1 MFENLLNDARFDPVA
16 LVRSE
21 KSGRQLIKSFGCGL
35 ERVVVC
41 DVVTQLDQIPEGLQ
55 GVEAIVICTSAVP
68 LVNRMS
74 LLRTVLK
81 IPYNLLRRKKM
92 VDFRGLR
99 FRFKNG
105 QYPEKVD
112 YEGQKAQ
119 IDLAKQVGA
128 KQVVIVR
135 YVFAVWV
142 VLVDRGNKKQKH

>member
-1 MFENLLNDARFDPVA
+1 
-16 LVRSE
+16 
-21 KSGRQLIKSFGCGL
+21 
-35 ERVVVC
+35 
-41 DVVTQLDQIPEGLQ
+41 
-55 GVEAIVICTSAVP
+55 
-68 LVNRMS
+68 
-74 LLRTVLK
+74 
-81 IPYNLLRRKKM
+81 M

-142 VLVDRGNKKQKH
+142 VLVDRGKQKTEALTHLCFPQFHGWYRP